1 MKLAAFLLSA
11 FVVFLSIN
19 STSAVDPSD
28 FNVYYTVLIN
38 PLSTVY
44 YNLSWF
50 DKSTFNFGFYIN
62 MVSNSSRN
70 AIYIRANNTPI
81 PENNT
86 YDFSVTRYFQS
97 FSDTEFEYRF
107 YLPANI
113 FQDGS
118 NQIVAIV
125 NNENNTV
132 YSSILIFN
140 LIQNTNVVFEDRVY
154 AMDDEIQPNS
164 FKFYNFFYNQ
174 SGSTIQR
181 GLVGQFIFK
190 GNDSS
195 DYLNSFCKKKNIT
208 AISLDD
214 FTEATYPITP
224 DVVYPVDQNQ
234 DVYEQFY
241 ISPDKFNNGSYLMAI
256 YSQAS
261 VMRDIYVFIEIFS
274 VRNLTLNVTSD
285 TIIAH
290 SNVWKFFQ
298 FYWTGDSDKV
308 LSFSTKC
315 NDTGLQIYLKFG
327 TFSFTTSEYQYISSI
342 NSNTTGTYINTLT
355 LSTGVLTSG
364 NYTIAVFNNG
374 ANSFFNLTGFAT
386 QAPASNPFTQG
397 LIIAIIVGGVITLL
411 LAGAFV
417 YIIFLRKEKNYYK
430 AISLEDSDKGLLSDE
445 KDEKK

>member
-50 DKSTFNFGFYIN
+50 DKSTYNFGFYIE

-195 DYLNSFCKKKNIT
+195 DYLNSFCKKKYHC
-208 AISLDD
+208 D
-214 FTEATYPITP
+214 F
-224 DVVYPVDQNQ
+224 
-234 DVYEQFY
+234 
-241 ISPDKFNNGSYLMAI
+241 S
-256 YSQAS
+256 
-261 VMRDIYVFIEIFS
+261 R
-274 VRNLTLNVTSD
+274 
-285 TIIAH
+285 
-290 SNVWKFFQ
+290 
-298 FYWTGDSDKV
+298 
-308 LSFSTKC
+308 
-315 NDTGLQIYLKFG
+315 
-327 TFSFTTSEYQYISSI
+327 
-342 NSNTTGTYINTLT
+342 
-355 LSTGVLTSG
+355 
-364 NYTIAVFNNG
+364 
-374 ANSFFNLTGFAT
+374 
-386 QAPASNPFTQG
+386 
-397 LIIAIIVGGVITLL
+397 
-411 LAGAFV
+411 
-417 YIIFLRKEKNYYK
+417 
-430 AISLEDSDKGLLSDE
+430 
-445 KDEKK
+445 